1 MKKFFKIFGK
11 GVLGVVLLPFIIV
24 FFALYLIYCFFLY
37 LYQAVKSIV
46 IFFQGKDYAAKL
58 KEEIEAEEK
67 MTNKVYNPVTEQ
79 FEDKKDEE
87 EKEEPE
93 EKKEETK
100 QVVYQQNIIMNGD
113 PSSVDTNKLMDDF
126 VNQDVDKLENKGTE
140 EVKEI
145 SLVDEEKDDE

>member
-67 MTNKVYNPVTEQ
+67 MTNKVYNPVTKQ